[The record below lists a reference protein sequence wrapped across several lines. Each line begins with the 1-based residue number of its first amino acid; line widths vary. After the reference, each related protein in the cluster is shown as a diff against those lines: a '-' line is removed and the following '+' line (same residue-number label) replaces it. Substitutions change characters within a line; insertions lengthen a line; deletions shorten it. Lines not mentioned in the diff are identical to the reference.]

1 MDESKIDFSR
11 GDDDIVFIQ
20 PDLDMEEVSEAEDPE
35 QRLEDEMEREDLE
48 WENCQLLGLF
58 QDEFS
63 LMMQED
69 AEIIF
74 EGENIEPKHLQG

>member
-1 MDESKIDFSR
+1 MDKSHIDFSR

-20 PDLDMEEVSEAEDPE
+20 TDLDMEEVSEAEDPE
-35 QRLEDEMEREDLE
+35 ERLEKEMSQENLE

-63 LMMQED
+63 LMMKED
-69 AEIIF
+69 AEIRF
-74 EGENIEPKHLQG
+74 EGEKVYP